1 MRKVKKN
8 CIPNAKYKRNLHS
21 QCQKFLKNA
30 FPVPKIKKICILSA
44 KNEKKNIL
52 PMQKMQHICIAN
64 ARIKKFALPTQ
75 SKLKRLHCQK
85 MKITIKIWYF
95 WQGICRIVSNF
106 LVFCYR
112 GLPVP
117 HCLA

>member
-1 MRKVKKN
+1 MPKVLKK
-8 CIPNAKYKRNLHS
+8 CISSAENKKDLHS
-21 QCQKFLKNA
+21 QCQKW
-30 FPVPKIKKICILSA
+30 KKS
-44 KNEKKNIL
+44 IL
-52 PMQKMQHICIAN
+52 PMQKMQNICIAN
-64 ARIKKFALPTQ
+64 ARIKKFALPMQ

-112 GLPVP
+112 GLPVS